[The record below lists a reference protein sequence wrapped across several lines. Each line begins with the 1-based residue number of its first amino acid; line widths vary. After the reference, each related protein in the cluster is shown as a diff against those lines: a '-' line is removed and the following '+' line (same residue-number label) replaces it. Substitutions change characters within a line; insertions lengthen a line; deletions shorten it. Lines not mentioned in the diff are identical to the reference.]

1 MDFSVVVPVY
11 GCRDALPE
19 LYRRLVE
26 TLEQMGKSFE
36 LIFVDDHD
44 KQNSWEEIFRIC
56 QQDKR
61 VRGIK
66 LSRNFGQIRA
76 ITAGL
81 DNAKGDWIVVMDCDL
96 QDRPE
101 SIPELY
107 GKACEGF
114 DVVFAKRVDRKDSA
128 LTKFLSKSFYK
139 VYEYFTDGTY
149 DASLC
154 NFSISRR
161 IVIQNYCKLREHNRG
176 YTMFIKWLGFRQT
189 AIELVGDE
197 RFSGSSSYSFSKKMN
212 MAFELIT
219 AQSNK
224 PLQLSIRIGFVIS
237 LIAFAFLTY
246 TVLRQLLFNDGAAGW
261 TSLIAS
267 IYLMGGII
275 LAAIGIVG
283 LYVGNIFTEV
293 KNRPLYVIEEDVNG
307 EGAAK

>member
-237 LIAFAFLTY
+237 LIAFAFLIY

>member
-19 LYRRLVE
+19 LHRRLVE

-246 TVLRQLLFNDGAAGW
+246 TVLRQLLINDGAAGW

>member
-19 LYRRLVE
+19 LHRRLVE

-44 KQNSWEEIFRIC
+44 RQNSWEEIFRIC

-237 LIAFAFLTY
+237 LIAFAFLIY

-275 LAAIGIVG
+275 LAAIGIMG

-307 EGAAK
+307 EGAEK

>member
-19 LYRRLVE
+19 LHRRLVE

-237 LIAFAFLTY
+237 LIAFAFLIY

>member
-19 LYRRLVE
+19 LHRRLVE